1 MAGITTA
8 MCTSFKQELFSGGH
22 CFNAT
27 VNPTFTIASAAT
39 AVTTVSSMAGVAVGM
54 AFSCATAGIPNNTVV
69 AAITGSNALT
79 ISNVSTAAITGG
91 TATIAGDVFKIAL
104 IKQGMSGAYSSTN
117 VNYTDITAD
126 EVANTNG
133 YATQG
138 VALTNVTA
146 TTVGTVAF
154 INFTPNPQWT
164 SATFS
169 TAGCMIY
176 NSSVRNG
183 STSGTNST
191 GGGRACSVHDFG
203 GSQQVSS
210 GTFTV
215 LMPTANSTSAI
226 LRIA

>member
-8 MCTSFKQELFSGGH
+8 MATSFKQELFSGGH
-22 CFNAT
+22 CFNQT
-27 VNPTFTIASAAT
+27 VSPTFTLASNAT

-54 AFSCATAGIPNNTVV
+54 AFSCGTAGVPNNTVV

-91 TATIAGDVFKIAL
+91 TATIAGDVFMIAL
-104 IKQGMSGAYSSTN
+104 IKQGMSGTYTSTN
-117 VNYTDITAD
+117 VNYTDVVSD

-133 YATQG
+133 YTTAGVTLTQ
-138 VALTNVTA
+138 TTA
-146 TTVGTVAF
+146 TTGGTVAYVTF
-154 INFTPNPQWT
+154 ANPQWT

-183 STSGTNST
+183 SVSGTNST

-215 LMPTANSTSAI
+215 LMPTAASNTAI
-226 LRIA
+226 LRIQ

>member
-27 VNPTFTIASAAT
+27 VNPTFTVASNSAS
-39 AVTTVSSMAGVAVGM
+39 VTNVSSMAGVAVGM
-54 AFSCATAGIPNNTVV
+54 AFSCATSGIPASTLVLS
-69 AAITGSNALT
+69 ITGSNTFTMSAL
-79 ISNVSTAAITGG
+79 STAAITGG

-104 IKQGMSGAYSSTN
+104 IKQGMAGTYTSTN

-133 YATQG
+133 YTTAGVTLTQ
-138 VALTNVTA
+138 VTA

-154 INFTPNPQWT
+154 VSFANPQWT